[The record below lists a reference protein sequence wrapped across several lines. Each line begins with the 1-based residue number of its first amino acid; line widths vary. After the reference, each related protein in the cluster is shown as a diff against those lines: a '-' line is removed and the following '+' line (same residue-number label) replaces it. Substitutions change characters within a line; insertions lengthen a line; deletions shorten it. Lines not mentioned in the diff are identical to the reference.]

1 MCQDFPYHITCFLS
15 GKSARKHVLRLS
27 ARLILFFIGGFVTT
41 STTKRADLD
50 LDKYMVT

>member
-1 MCQDFPYHITCFLS
+1 MLSERQVGKKACFAS
-15 GKSARKHVLRLS
+15 VCAFDP
-27 ARLILFFIGGFVTT
+27 FFIGGFVTT